1 MSTIKDVARLAG
13 VGVGTASRVISGKGS
28 FSEAAAQRVEAAAA
42 QLGFRPSAIARA
54 LSLRSTGT
62 IGIFVPD
69 FKGPFYGPL
78 LDTIDAELR
87 RHDRHMVAANGC
99 GDEDTRQQS
108 LDGAR
113 FLIDRECDGIILCS
127 NALREADF
135 LHLRAAF
142 PNIAVVNRDIKGMKS
157 QCFTVDHK
165 AAGRIAAEA
174 LLDHGHR
181 RIAVISGPAT
191 AGDNRQRLQGLYER
205 LAEEGIATDAMLVE
219 EGDFSP
225 PSGWAA
231 AEAPDRA
238 QARHHRPL
246 LRQRPDGHGRAQLP
260 AAPRHR
266 GAEEVV
272 GDGLRRCRRRGL
284 PLAAADERP
293 HPDRRDGAQRVPH
306 AAEHEARL
314 GARGVAQVRAD
325 GGDARLAGAGAELR
339 RAAARV
345 VKARDAHGSG
355 VDARRRPATFRDG
368 DRRDPRNP
376 GLAGSV
382 MSLGIRRIVAG
393 TRMSFPSRVA

>member
-28 FSEAAAQRVEAAAA
+28 FSEGAAQRVEAAAA

-54 LSLRSTGT
+54 LSLQSTGT

-165 AAGRIAAEA
+165 AAGRIAAKA

-181 RIAVISGPAT
+181 RIAVISGPA
-191 AGDNRQRLQGLYER
+191 AVGDNRQRLQGLYER
-205 LAEEGIATDAMLVE
+205 LAEEGIDTDAMLVE

-231 AEAPDRA
+231 AERLVARKPDITALFCANDQMAMGALSCLQHRGIAVPKKWSVMGYDDSDVAAFLSPRLTSVHIPIAEMGLNACRMLLNTKHGSELAVSRKFVPTVVMRDSLA
-238 QARHHRPL
+238 QAR
-246 LRQRPDGHGRAQLP
+246 
-260 AAPRHR
+260 
-266 GAEEVV
+266 
-272 GDGLRRCRRRGL
+272 
-284 PLAAADERP
+284 
-293 HPDRRDGAQRVPH
+293 
-306 AAEHEARL
+306 
-314 GARGVAQVRAD
+314 
-325 GGDARLAGAGAELR
+325 
-339 RAAARV
+339 
-345 VKARDAHGSG
+345 S
-355 VDARRRPATFRDG
+355 
-368 DRRDPRNP
+368 
-376 GLAGSV
+376 
-382 MSLGIRRIVAG
+382 
-393 TRMSFPSRVA
+393 